1 MNKLKQHNLYIFDFD
16 DTLVRTTAKIYVHRG
31 DQTFGLNPKEYKSF
45 KTNKGDV
52 LDFHE
57 FDDVKDGTPIAS
69 TMKAMEFAIST
80 EGVENVHIVTARAYA
95 EPVRRFL
102 GAKIPAVPEVH
113 AVSGAENKASWLV
126 NKLSRKVYTNV
137 IVYEDSRENL
147 DMFQAIIDVYN
158 KQHNANVKF
167 VEHHIN
173 EAAANRK
180 NLMLD
185 KPTMHGGWPNGEYE
199 KPVNDQ
205 IMDWFKSMGFA
216 ETDFEDKVY
225 GD

>member
-1 MNKLKQHNLYIFDFD
+1 MNNLYIFDFD
-16 DTLVRTTAKIYVHRG
+16 DTLVHTTSKIYVHRG
-31 DQTFGLNPKEYKSF
+31 NETFGFNTKEYRDF
-45 KTNKGDV
+45 KIQKGDM

-69 TMKAMEFAIST
+69 TMAALEFAIST

-102 GAKIPAVPEVH
+102 QAKMPAVPEVH
-113 AVSGAENKASWLV
+113 ATAGAENKAAWLV
-126 NKLSRKVYTNV
+126 NKLSHDDYNKV

-147 DMFQAIIDVYN
+147 DMFKAIIDVYN
-158 KQHNANVKF
+158 VQHNTSIDF
-167 VEHHIN
+167 EEHHIH

-185 KPTMHGGWPNGEYE
+185 RPTMHGGWPNGEYK
-199 KPVNDQ
+199 KPVKDQ
-205 IMDWFKSMGFA
+205 IMDWFESMGFA